1 MVDFGHALKSTI
13 FLLSYAAFSG
23 GHMNRFVR
31 NFCAAWLSIAMLAAS
46 ATVIHAAENGQHQG
60 TSPPPWANG
69 QSHRHA
75 QLEGRVHRL
84 EAELK
89 ARGYDVA
96 RGSTKLFTIADCQY
110 AVTVLG
116 NCMGNNPAAPY
127 IMPTMPLWPD
137 EFVDEGLRGVL
148 GPLPNDNW
156 ATHRMDKREA
166 VLVVGMLPPPARY
179 FGIQTYVFSRAGA
192 FNTSDPVYQR
202 TLLDPVMHNLLF
214 SVVPKSPSRV
224 LVFSSIGNSIN
235 NVTIERQSGAAFD
248 QRRAFIIST
257 DKGMAQEMTDAIVR
271 ARVSNKDNV
280 FDEPVSSSLVRLG
293 LGAEADDFMTI
304 IRYAQPEDED
314 AAEAWRQQRPVAVLR
329 VRDGNA
335 NGTEPWPKPVYD
347 QKTARS
353 ELALADNVSALVA
366 AIRQQWGQPGAFA
379 GQFLSLQLSVDL
391 IGQHCLARPM
401 NCLGDNQD
409 TDYQLSPT
417 VIPDDNTVIAVAG
430 TLGTATGNA
439 TYVGLSVNRIADLT
453 AVANVSDEDVQGS
466 AALFSKAVAD
476 TDKLYVQYFARNC
489 TGIAHCLVITED
501 MIPKGAAIK
510 IIQRNYVVP
519 GTARGPDPTQLVNP
533 VAIIL
538 DRSSVTASR

>member
-1 MVDFGHALKSTI
+1 MHLTVTP
-13 FLLSYAAFSG
+13 
-23 GHMNRFVR
+23 
-31 NFCAAWLSIAMLAAS
+31 FCAVCFSLGMFLGGLSAAYG
-46 ATVIHAAENGQHQG
+46 ADHGHG
-60 TSPPPWANG
+60 LDPHPPHWSYG
-69 QSHRHA
+69 KGHRSQV
-75 QLEGRVHRL
+75 QLERRVERL
-84 EAELK
+84 ESELK
-89 ARGYDVA
+89 HRGYDVA

-179 FGIQTYVFSRAGA
+179 FGFQTYVFSRAEKL
-192 FNTSDPVYQR
+192 NTLDQIYLATQSDQ
-202 TLLDPVMHNLLF
+202 VMHGLLF
-214 SVVPKSPSRV
+214 SVLPRNKSRV

-235 NVTIERQSGAAFD
+235 NVTIERQSGAAFN
-248 QRRAFIIST
+248 QRRAFVIST

-271 ARVSNKDNV
+271 ARLSDKEDV
-280 FDEPVSSSLVRLG
+280 FNEPVSPSLLRLG
-293 LGAEADDFMTI
+293 MRAEADDFMTI
-304 IRYAQPEDED
+304 IRYAQPDDEVG
-314 AAEAWRQQRPVAVLR
+314 AEAWRRERPIAVLR
-329 VRDGNA
+329 VRDRNA
-335 NGTEPWPKPVYD
+335 NATEPWPMPVYD
-347 QKTARS
+347 RKIARS
-353 ELALADNVSALVA
+353 ELGLSDNVSALVA
-366 AIRQQWGQPGAFA
+366 AIKQQWGQPGASVGPFV
-379 GQFLSLQLSVDL
+379 SLQLSVDL

-417 VIPDDNTVIAVAG
+417 VIPDDKTVIAVAG

-439 TYVGLSVNRIADLT
+439 TYVGLSVNRMADLT
-453 AVANVSDEDVQGS
+453 AIANASDKDVQGS
-466 AALFSKAVAD
+466 ASQFSNAVAN

-489 TGIAHCLVITED
+489 TGIFHCLTITED
-501 MIPKGAAIK
+501 MVPKGASIK

-533 VAIIL
+533 VSIIL
-538 DRSSVTASR
+538 DRSSLSARR